1 MMGQQE
7 RTESL
12 FYYFRLEDQIP
23 EDHLL
28 RLIEPD
34 KRHAPWPV
42 RLPMS
47 IPDERAIGLR
57 LCLRNSSSACAS
69 GAYGCVDCGT

>member
-1 MMGQQE
+1 MMGQQS

-28 RLIEPD
+28 RMID
-34 KRHAPWPV
+34 HYV
-42 RLPMS
+42 DFRL
-47 IPDERAIGLR
+47 RAGTVEEL
-57 LCLRNSSSACAS
+57 LQFDGSA
-69 GAYGCVDCGT
+69 VD

>member
-1 MMGQQE
+1 MMGQQS

-28 RLIEPD
+28 RLID
-34 KRHAPWPV
+34 HYVDFRFV
-42 RLPMS
+42 R
-47 IPDERAIGLR
+47 ER
-57 LCLRNSSSACAS
+57 
-69 GAYGCVDCGT
+69 